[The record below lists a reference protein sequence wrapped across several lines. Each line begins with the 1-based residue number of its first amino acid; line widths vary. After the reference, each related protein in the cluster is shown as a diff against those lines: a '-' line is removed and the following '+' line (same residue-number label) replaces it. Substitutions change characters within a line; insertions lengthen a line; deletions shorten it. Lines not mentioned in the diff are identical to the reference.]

1 MKIFPNGYNSNIEKN
16 ASKFLVVDNAFN
28 RENYPDLVGKI
39 LDSPPAYAQVKEVN
53 YRDVVAKPEEKQ
65 GQPA

>member
-1 MKIFPNGYNSNIEKN
+1 MKIFPNGYNPNIEKT
-16 ASKFLVVDNAFN
+16 AAKYLVVDNAFN

-53 YRDVVAKPEEKQ
+53 YRDIAKTEKQ
-65 GQPA
+65 QESAS